1 MANHLETHIMIRSP
15 PPIFTFAGISLA
27 EVATWSQE
35 KKASRVYFDMEAI
48 DRAINYQ
55 RLPRRFCADSWPT
68 SSNLKCWHCDI
79 VIGDIAPKF
88 IPVDPSKG
96 GSGLQCDAYGA
107 FGSWACA
114 IAYVDLYF
122 SGSKRSDSRNLIA
135 TFAREIDGID
145 GVIHPAPPRTIMS
158 AYCGETG
165 ITPEEYRARVH

>member
-1 MANHLETHIMIRSP
+1 MIRSP

-27 EVATWSQE
+27 EVVAWSQE

-55 RLPRRFCADSWPT
+55 RLPRHFTGVDSWPK

-88 IPVDPSKG
+88 IPIDPTKC
-96 GSGLQCDAYGA
+96 GSEIKCDAYGA
-107 FGSWACA
+107 FNSWACA
-114 IAYVDLYF
+114 VAYVDLHF

-135 TFAREIDGID
+135 TFARAIDGIN
-145 GVIHPAPPRTIMS
+145 GVIHPAPARTIMS

-165 ITPEEYRARVH
+165 ITPEEYAAKVLMTTN